1 MTRTADLGSTTIGGR
16 EFRWGERTFVMGII
30 NATPDSFSGD
40 GLLAAVGDWRPGAGD
55 PTLVPGAVAQGK
67 AMIAGGADVLDVG
80 GESTR
85 PGADHVDEAEERRR
99 VVPIVEALHRA
110 LPGTPIS
117 VDTTKA
123 AVAEAAID
131 RGAALI
137 NDVWGV
143 ADRTDLIA

>member
-55 PTLVPGAVAQGK
+55 PTLAEWAVAQGK
-67 AMIAGGADVLDVG
+67 AMVADGADVLDVG
-80 GESTR
+80 GGSTR
-85 PGADHVDEAEERRR
+85 PGAGGGAGADSPRGGGEATRPGGERVDETKERRR

-117 VDTTKA
+117 
-123 AVAEAAID
+123 
-131 RGAALI
+131 
-137 NDVWGV
+137 
-143 ADRTDLIA
+143 